1 MKNLSLL
8 LIALLF
14 ATACQ
19 SQKTTV
25 NSTSQSIDNSSKPKL
40 IVGIVVDQMRYDYLT
55 RFYSKYSD
63 GGFKRMM
70 NEGFNCKN
78 NHFNY
83 VPTYTGPGHA
93 SVYTG
98 TTPKYHGI
106 IGNDWYDKE
115 LKKSVYCA
123 GDDSVQSVGT
133 TDKAGQMSPHRMN
146 TTTFTDEN
154 RLFTQMQGKT
164 IGIALKDRGAIL
176 PAGHTANAAYWFH
189 GKDEGN
195 WISSTFYMTELPKW
209 VFDFNTKKSVASY
222 FKEWNTY
229 YDIAT
234 YTESGLDL
242 NTFEGGYK
250 GKETATFPYDLEALK
265 TQNGNYELLKI
276 SAYGNNITTD
286 FAIAAIEGEQL
297 GKDNVTDVLALS
309 YSTPDYVGHNFGVNS
324 KEIQDTYIRLDKDL
338 ERLFNYLDATVGK
351 NEYTVFLSADHAAVE
366 VPAYLQSNRIPAGY
380 FESSAFKKKINEFV
394 AAKFGASDLIENIS
408 NNQIFLNRVKL
419 SEMNLIL
426 EDVQQI
432 IANEVINYE
441 HIDKVY
447 TGNTLANTSFSSGI
461 EVLLQNGY
469 HQKRSGDVIYVLEPS
484 VISYSKTGSTHG
496 SSFNYDTHV
505 PLLFFGKGIKQG
517 STLQK
522 TSITDIAPTMSALLG
537 IAFPN
542 AAKGQPLEFVLD

>member
-1 MKNLSLL
+1 MKNLTLL
-8 LIALLF
+8 LFTLLF
-14 ATACQ
+14 TLTSQ
-19 SQKTTV
+19 SQKATIAQKTS
-25 NSTSQSIDNSSKPKL
+25 NSLDNSKPKL
-40 IVGIVVDQMRYDYLT
+40 VVGIVVDQMRYDYLT
-55 RFYSKYSD
+55 RFYSKYGE
-63 GGFKRMM
+63 GGFKRML

-115 LKKSVYCA
+115 QKKSVYCA
-123 GDDSVQSVGT
+123 GDDTVQSVGT
-133 TDKAGQMSPHRMN
+133 QDKAGQMSPHRMK
-146 TTTFTDEN
+146 TTSFADEN

-195 WISSTFYMTELPKW
+195 WISSTFYMNELPKW
-209 VFDFNTKKSVASY
+209 VADFNTKKSVATY

-229 YDIAT
+229 YDIST
-234 YTESGLDL
+234 YTESGSDL

-250 GKETATFPYDLEALK
+250 GKETATFPYDLKALK
-265 TQNGNYELLKI
+265 EFNGNYELIKI
-276 SAYGNNITTD
+276 SAFGNSITTD

-297 GKDNVTDVLALS
+297 GKDNFTDVLAIS
-309 YSTPDYVGHNFGVNS
+309 YSSPDYIGHNFGVNS
-324 KEIQDTYIRLDKDL
+324 KEVQDTYIRLDKDL
-338 ERLFNYLDATVGK
+338 ERLFKYLDANVGE
-351 NEYTVFLSADHAAVE
+351 NQYTVFLSADHAAVE
-366 VPAYLQSNRIPAGY
+366 VPAYLQSVKIPAGY
-380 FESSAFKKKINEFV
+380 FESSAFRKKVNEFV
-394 AAKFGASDLIENIS
+394 EAKFGATDLIENIS
-408 NNQIFLNRVKL
+408 NNQIFLNRSKL
-419 SEMNLIL
+419 IEMNLKL

-432 IANEVINYE
+432 IADEVITYK

-447 TGNTLANTSFSSGI
+447 TANTITGSSFSSGI
-461 EVLLQNGY
+461 EMLIQNGY
-469 HQKRSGDVIYVLEPS
+469 HQKRSGDVMYVLDPS

-496 SSFNYDTHV
+496 SSLNYDTHI

-517 STLQK
+517 ATLQR

-542 AAKGQPLEFVLD
+542 ASTGQPLEFVLD